1 MRNLQGKTAII
12 TGAAGGIGTQVARL
26 FNEKGIN
33 LVLTDINQAGLAK
46 TAGQLSGSPLLFTCD
61 ITEKNDVK
69 KLVTEAVKRFGT
81 IDILVNNAGII
92 FPSLFEDCSYEDIE
106 KQLRIN
112 FMGAVT
118 CTREVI
124 PVMKK
129 AGNGHIATVS
139 SMAGIVPETY
149 SSIYTATKFALRGF
163 NLTLNIE
170 LKKHGIGVSTI
181 FPDSVATPML
191 RYEATHGG
199 SPLTFLSAPQ
209 EPVVVAQAILKAI
222 LKNKVE
228 VYCPASTGIFS
239 KAIMCWPWAVTKI
252 WPILEFMGRRN
263 RPAVEKK
270 LMDTIPE

>member
-12 TGAAGGIGTQVARL
+12 TGAAGGIGTQVAKL
-26 FNEKGIN
+26 FSENGIN
-33 LVLTDINQAGLAK
+33 LVLTDINKAGLEK
-46 TAGQLSGSPLLFTCD
+46 TAGQISSSPLLFTCD

-69 KLVTEAVKRFGT
+69 NLVTEAVKRFGT
-81 IDILVNNAGII
+81 VDILVNNAGII
-92 FPSLFEDCSYEDIE
+92 IPSLFEDCSYEDIE

-118 CTREVI
+118 CTHEVI

-129 AGNGHIATVS
+129 TGSGHIATVS

-170 LKKHGIGVSTI
+170 LKKHKIGVSTI

-191 RYEATHGG
+191 RYEASHGG
-199 SPLTFLSAPQ
+199 SPLTFLSPPQ

-222 LKNKVE
+222 LKNKAE
-228 VYCPASTGIFS
+228 MYCPSSTGIFS

-252 WPILEFMGRRN
+252 WPVLEYMGNRN
-263 RPAVEKK
+263 RPVVEKK

>member
-1 MRNLQGKTAII
+1 MKNLQGKTAII

-26 FNEKGIN
+26 FNENGIN

-46 TAGQLSGSPLLFTCD
+46 TAAHISGSPLLFGCD
-61 ITEKNDVK
+61 ITENKDVK
-69 KLVTEAVKRFGT
+69 NLVAEAVKRFGT

-92 FPSLFEDCSYEDIE
+92 IPSLFEDCSYEDIE

-118 CTREVI
+118 CSREVI

-129 AGNGHIATVS
+129 AGSGHIATVS

-170 LKKHGIGVSTI
+170 LKKHMIGVSTI

-209 EPVVVAQAILKAI
+209 EPAVVAQAILKAI
-222 LKNKVE
+222 LKNRAE
-228 VYCPASTGIFS
+228 IYCPTSTGIFS

>member
-1 MRNLQGKTAII
+1 MRNLHGKTAII
-12 TGAAGGIGTQVARL
+12 TGAAGGIGTEVARL
-26 FNEKGIN
+26 FNGGGIN
-33 LVLTDINQAGLAK
+33 LVLTDINRAGLDK
-46 TAGQLSGSPLLFTCD
+46 TAGQVSGSPLLFSCD
-61 ITEKNDVK
+61 ITDKNKVK
-69 KLVTEAVKRFGT
+69 NLVKESVKRFGT
-81 IDILVNNAGII
+81 VDILVNNAGII
-92 FPSLFEDCSYEDIE
+92 IPSLFEDSSYEDIE

-112 FMGAVT
+112 FMGALT

-129 AGNGHIATVS
+129 GGGGHIVTVS

-170 LKKHGIGVSTI
+170 LKKHKIGISTI

-199 SPLTFLSAPQ
+199 SPLTFLSPPQ
-209 EPVVVAQAILKAI
+209 EPVIVARAILKAI
-222 LKNKVE
+222 LKNKAE
-228 VYCPASTGIFS
+228 VYCPASTGMFS

-252 WPILEFMGRRN
+252 WPILEYMGNRN

>member
-26 FNEKGIN
+26 FSENGIN
-33 LVLTDINQAGLAK
+33 LVLTDINKAGLEK
-46 TAGQLSGSPLLFTCD
+46 TAGQISSSPLLFTCD

-69 KLVTEAVKRFGT
+69 NLVIEAVKRFGAV
-81 IDILVNNAGII
+81 DILVNNAGII
-92 FPSLFEDCSYEDIE
+92 IPSLFEDCSYEDIE

-112 FMGAVT
+112 FMGALT
-118 CTREVI
+118 CSREVI

-129 AGNGHIATVS
+129 AGSGHIATVS

-170 LKKHGIGVSTI
+170 LKKHKIGVSTI

-191 RYEATHGG
+191 RYEASHGG
-199 SPLTFLSAPQ
+199 SPLTFLSPPQ

-222 LKNKVE
+222 LKNKAE
-228 VYCPASTGIFS
+228 VYCPSSTGMFS

-252 WPILEFMGRRN
+252 WPVLEYMGNRN
-263 RPAVEKK
+263 RPVVEKK